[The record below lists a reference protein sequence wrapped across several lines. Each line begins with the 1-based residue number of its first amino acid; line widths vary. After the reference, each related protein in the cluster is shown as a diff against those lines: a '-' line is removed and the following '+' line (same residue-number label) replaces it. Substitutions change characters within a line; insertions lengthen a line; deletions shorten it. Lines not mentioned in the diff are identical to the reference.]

1 LNTDDQIIVVVE
13 KDNKMAL
20 SIDIAVPADTS
31 VEQEQERL
39 NKYQNLP
46 RELKRL
52 WKVNTNMIQIVV
64 GAQETTPK
72 A

>member
-1 LNTDDQIIVVVE
+1 VIQHRGPDTVVVE
-13 KDNKMAL
+13 KDNMAL
-20 SIDIAVPADTS
+20 SIDIAVPADTI
-31 VEQEQERL
+31 VEQEQERVD
-39 NKYQNLP
+39 KYENLP

-52 WKVNTNMIQIVV
+52 WKVNTNMIPIVV